1 MLCYATKEYAG
12 KAHELPND
20 GFWAL
25 GHGRR
30 RGLGGVL
37 GLGMGQVGP
46 PGYGPG
52 PSLGLEGPC
61 RRY

>member
-1 MLCYATKEYAG
+1 MY
-12 KAHELPND
+12 ELAND

-25 GHGRR
+25 GHGRH